1 MAGQDRVL
9 TGEAGAHGD
18 DLSVE
23 SVRAQLARILGSRTF
38 SNAPSLSRF
47 LRHLV
52 EHALQGNPDPLKE
65 YSVGIEVF
73 DRGSPSILAPTPSFA
88 FRPATCGRN
97 WRSTIAPRVA
107 PTRLSSNCPRGIMP
121 PVSGTPLRCLRNRVG
136 DHLRLAVSR
145 DRIQETLDRIV
156 HPRPPVLPAP
166 RTPLIGRE
174 HESWRL

>member
-1 MAGQDRVL
+1 MAGQDRML
-9 TGEAGAHGD
+9 TGEAGARGD

-52 EHALQGNPDPLKE
+52 EHALQGNADPLKE
-65 YSVGIEVF
+65 YSLGVEVF

-97 WRSTIAPRVA
+97 WRSTIAPKVGADSIVIEVPKGHYVA
-107 PTRLSSNCPRGIMP
+107 GFR
-121 PVSGTPLRCLRNRVG
+121 
-136 DHLRLAVSR
+136 
-145 DRIQETLDRIV
+145 
-156 HPRPPVLPAP
+156 
-166 RTPLIGRE
+166 
-174 HESWRL
+174 